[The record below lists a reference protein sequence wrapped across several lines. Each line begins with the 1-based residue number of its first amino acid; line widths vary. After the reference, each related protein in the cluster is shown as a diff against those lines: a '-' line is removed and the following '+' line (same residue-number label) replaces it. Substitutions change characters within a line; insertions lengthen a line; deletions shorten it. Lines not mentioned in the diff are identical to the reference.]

1 MRFDELNDMEQLV
14 VLQSLYNAIGERV
27 STKNPDSL
35 RAQIDQEYRRL
46 YEQTGSKSFDVK
58 LGGDVV
64 GTYSIRFSKEKPSEE
79 RKVFEVIDTL
89 GLAEWLDKVDQETI
103 THYVALNLERFA
115 EFYFN
120 ETGELPDG
128 CDMVPVVTPAVEKSY
143 IGGLLKVDAE
153 SVAGAIQ
160 TALPNIAGLIA
171 GDTDE

>member
-1 MRFDELNDMEQLV
+1 MQFEDMNEVQQLA
-14 VLQSLYNAIGERV
+14 VLQTLYNAIGERV

-35 RAQIDQEYRRL
+35 RAFVDEKYREL
-46 YEQTGSKSFDVK
+46 YEQIGSKSFDVK
-58 LGGDVV
+58 LGGEVV

-79 RKVFEVIDTL
+79 RKVFEVTDTL

-128 CDMVPVVTPAVEKSY
+128 CAMVPVVTPDVEKRY

-153 SVAGAIQ
+153 AVAGAIQ
-160 TALPNIAGLIA
+160 TALPNIAGLIV
-171 GDTDE
+171 GETDE